1 MTPMNKASEKPHRL
15 SPPKNSSAAMANRVD
30 TEVATVRSRVWVVE
44 MLMFSISEALRS
56 TRKFSRT
63 RSNTTMVSL
72 SE

>member
-1 MTPMNKASEKPHRL
+1 MTPMNRANEKPNRL
-15 SPPKNSSAAMANRVD
+15 SPPKNSSAAMASKVE

-44 MLMFSISEALRS
+44 TLMFSISEALRM

-63 RSNTTMVSL
+63 RSNTTMVSF

>member
-1 MTPMNKASEKPHRL
+1 MNSAMEKPNRL
-15 SPPKNSSAAMANRVD
+15 SPPKNSRAAIASKVEI
-30 TEVATVRSRVWVVE
+30 EVAIVRSRVCVVE
-44 MLMFSISEALRS
+44 MLMFSIRLALRS

>member
-1 MTPMNKASEKPHRL
+1 MNRAMEKPNRL
-15 SPPKNSSAAMANRVD
+15 SPPKNSRAAIASKVEID
-30 TEVATVRSRVWVVE
+30 VAMVRSRVCVVE
-44 MLMFSISEALRS
+44 MLMFSIRLALRS

>member
-1 MTPMNKASEKPHRL
+1 MAS
-15 SPPKNSSAAMANRVD
+15 RVE

-44 MLMFSISEALRS
+44 MLMFSISEALRM

-63 RSNTTMVSL
+63 RSNTTMVSF

>member
-1 MTPMNKASEKPHRL
+1 MTPMNRAREKPNRL
-15 SPPKNSSAAMANRVD
+15 SPPKNSSAAIASRVE
-30 TEVATVRSRVWVVE
+30 TEVATVRSKVCVVE
-44 MLMFSISEALRS
+44 ILMFSISEALRI